1 MNIIVFMG
9 DTGRDN
15 QCLFLEE
22 KMNIIVFMGDT
33 GRDNLSFFEIFHY
46 KKNYRAGSH
55 CGEMKDVVRSDPPQA
70 ENPAG
75 RIFFCCLKMEKR
87 SSVG

>member
-1 MNIIVFMG
+1 V
-9 DTGRDN
+9 
-15 QCLFLEE
+15 
-22 KMNIIVFMGDT
+22 
-33 GRDNLSFFEIFHY
+33 SFFCVMGNFVEIFHY

>member
-1 MNIIVFMG
+1 MG
-9 DTGRDN
+9 N
-15 QCLFLEE
+15 F
-22 KMNIIVFMGDT
+22 V
-33 GRDNLSFFEIFHY
+33 EIFHY

-75 RIFFCCLKMEKR
+75 RILVYFVLFVIFVFLKEILCFPYNYTT
-87 SSVG
+87 